1 MFLVSVGFSNS
12 RICNIYFIE
21 FRTIM
26 DHVFQDLCK
35 GSQINLF
42 YTFSTCPAK
51 VRRLRQMLRP
61 AREAKMHLIHRDL
74 CNFGK

>member
-1 MFLVSVGFSNS
+1 
-12 RICNIYFIE
+12 
-21 FRTIM
+21 M

-35 GSQINLF
+35 SLQINLF

-74 CNFGK
+74 YSWASNKWCKQLCVWKILRWEWYP